1 VKRHPRSFWAELVAE
16 VQEGALVAD
25 VAKRHR
31 VREVTLRWWRS
42 QLRGTP
48 VAPRMLPVIAGPAP
62 RVVRHLEIAV
72 GATVVRVE
80 EGTDV
85 QYVAALARAL
95 SGAC

>member
-1 VKRHPRSFWAELVAE
+1 M
-16 VQEGALVAD
+16 VAD

-42 QLRGTP
+42 QLRGEASA
-48 VAPRMLPVIAGPAP
+48 APRMLPVIAGPAP

-72 GATVVRVE
+72 GSTVVRVE

-85 QYVAALARAL
+85 QYVAALTRAL
-95 SGAC
+95 SAAC